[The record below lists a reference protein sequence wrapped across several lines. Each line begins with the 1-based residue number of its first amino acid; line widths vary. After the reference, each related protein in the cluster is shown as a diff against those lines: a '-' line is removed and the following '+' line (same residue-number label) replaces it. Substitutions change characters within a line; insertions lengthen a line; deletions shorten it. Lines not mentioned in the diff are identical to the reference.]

1 MVFEQPL
8 FLASL
13 RRREVLM
20 TAADAHERLR
30 QVTYTPGETRLQR
43 GEAMPELVLTRALAV
58 QTMGELEFQVPGGT
72 VREVLSSVF
81 ARQPTLRRYLLT
93 DDGALRRH
101 VNIFVNE
108 TLIEDRQG
116 LSDAVSGD
124 DRIQVL
130 QAVSGG
136 GR

>member
-1 MVFEQPL
+1 MFEDPL
-8 FLASL
+8 RLAGL
-13 RRREVLM
+13 RRRELLM
-20 TAADAHERLR
+20 GEASHRRELRAA
-30 QVTYTPGETRLQR
+30 TYTSGETRPQR

-72 VREVLSSVF
+72 VREVLTSVF

-108 TLIEDRQG
+108 ELIADRQG
-116 LSDAVSGD
+116 LSDAVGED

-136 GR
+136 AG